1 MAKAFKPQI
10 VTAND
15 LLLGDVIYLTA
26 EGGWTRDHA
35 NAQVAENAEQAE
47 AMLATAA
54 AQQLKIVG
62 PYLAEAALD
71 ANGTPGPVHFRE
83 AFRTR
88 GPSNY
93 SHGKQAEAAEA

>member
-26 EGGWTRDHA
+26 DGVWSRDHGD
-35 NAQVAENAEQAE
+35 AQVANTTEEAE
-47 AMLATAA
+47 ALLAQAA

-62 PYLAEAALD
+62 PYLAETTLD
-71 ANGTPGPVHFRE
+71 EAGKPGPVHFRE